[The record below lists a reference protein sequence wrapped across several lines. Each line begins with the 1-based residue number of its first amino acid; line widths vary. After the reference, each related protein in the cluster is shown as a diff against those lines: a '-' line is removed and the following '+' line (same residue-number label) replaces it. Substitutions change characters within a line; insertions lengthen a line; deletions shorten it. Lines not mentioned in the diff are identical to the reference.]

1 MSQLIIFTSILF
13 CLDKLFKNSQNHV
26 NKSMIFFVWF
36 LMFQLILNLLYSVYE
51 KIGATGYTLT
61 KEKNEWVLLIIAI
74 VINSWIIEEMLQSI
88 KKRLNHHFSIFI
100 LASGLFFLGSILTHL
115 EWFAKMNRLNFLQLF
130 EESKV
135 IFTPKMTFSIFSY
148 FLLWLAV
155 FNLTMIIKKI
165 ILGEKKHASINC

>member
-13 CLDKLFKNSQNHV
+13 CLGKLFKNSRNHV

-51 KIGATGYTLT
+51 KIGATGYTFT
-61 KEKNEWVLLIIAI
+61 KEKNEWVLLIMAI
-74 VINSWIIEEMLQSI
+74 IINSWIIEEILQSL

-115 EWFAKMNRLNFLQLF
+115 EWFAKMKRLNFLQLF

-135 IFTPKMTFSIFSY
+135 IFTSKMTFSIFIY
-148 FLLWLAV
+148 FLLWLTI
-155 FNLTMIIKKI
+155 FSITMIIKNYFRR
-165 ILGEKKHASINC
+165 EKTCIY